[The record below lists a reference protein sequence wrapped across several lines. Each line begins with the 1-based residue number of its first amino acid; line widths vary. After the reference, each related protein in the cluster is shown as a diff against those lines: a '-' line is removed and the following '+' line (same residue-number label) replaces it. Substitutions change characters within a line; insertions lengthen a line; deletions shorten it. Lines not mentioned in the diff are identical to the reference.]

1 MSIVTS
7 NFVLFSFSTD
17 FPHKFP
23 SRTYEPILIN
33 KIHVKIGR
41 NLYLN
46 TACEKCEFTMANKV
60 QKYYANVNVDSAKK
74 PVYLIIAIFER
85 FFYC

>member
-33 KIHVKIGR
+33 K
-41 NLYLN
+41 
-46 TACEKCEFTMANKV
+46 
-60 QKYYANVNVDSAKK
+60 KYYANVNVDSATE

-85 FFYC
+85 FFLNEHSENETKKSSDFGCSNERR